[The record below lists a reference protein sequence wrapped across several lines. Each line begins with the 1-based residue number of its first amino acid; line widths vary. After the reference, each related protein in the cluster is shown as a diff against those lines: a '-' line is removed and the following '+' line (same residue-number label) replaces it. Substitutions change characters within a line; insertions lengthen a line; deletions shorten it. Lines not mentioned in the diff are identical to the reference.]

1 MFKTIFA
8 RFGNIKAGNFV
19 SEDGENLSDVQKVLA
34 QFDIQLYDT
43 QGNMNNLADIIDTVA
58 NKWGGLND
66 VERNALATAIAG
78 TRQRE
83 NFLVL
88 MENYNNALNYETVA
102 MNSSGS
108 AMQKYSKYLQG
119 VEASQEKL
127 TATFEKLSQ
136 KAVDSG
142 LIKGFYDLGSAF
154 LNILSAVAPLVP
166 WLVRFGVAIAIGKTV
181 SDLSNETT
189 KLGKGLGVL
198 KVNIKKLVS
207 QFKTFGQTFSQ
218 TFGEA
223 TNKFK
228 GFKTALSASFKA
240 SGLDPVSIG
249 ITATISAIEIVVARY
264 QKYKQNL
271 EEAAQKAQETASQT
285 TGYYNSL
292 ISLQE
297 KYNKLVKGS
306 SSLEERQSLEEEINK
321 QVEEINESEGLRLK
335 TVNLVN
341 GALSEQGDILKENAE
356 TVREQTKEDIEAA
369 LQAKKEASGKHRVT
383 KGFWYGGAESYEEW
397 LGEDYAKILGMKP
410 AETKN
415 EEVSIFYDWAEGKL
429 DLEQK
434 VILYDALIEKRKKL
448 TEEGKKADSEEIV
461 SLNKGINAISTE
473 VGEYKALEKQLA
485 QNLITQKGFNDEKL
499 VSIGTTDEAIK
510 TNFEEAKSDS
520 VLLSILKEIIGAKQE
535 EAEATQVQIDNYG
548 EIAKLNYADLKNELS
563 ELQGAYDALSTA
575 VTDYNEKGY
584 ISIDTF
590 ESLIDTYNDYLPLLV
605 NENGQ
610 LQLNTQ
616 TIYNAMVARIQEMAV
631 SKALARIK
639 EFENKSDS
647 EAKKL
652 LSEKA
657 NALRD
662 LTGAEV
668 QNLIMSIN
676 RLDVSA
682 ETKKAI
688 YNETV
693 GYLKLADAAVK
704 GLGKASSA
712 TSSASKTET
721 KYSDAIKF
729 AQSAI
734 QKKID
739 ALNNEKEAIEK
750 LNEER
755 QKELD
760 YYDKAISYVNTVVD
774 ERISALEKEKD
785 ALKEKNDETS
795 KEIELEKLK
804 QNLAKAQ
811 KTKVKVFRKGQGFV
825 WETDKSAV
833 DEAQKAIDDFYS
845 EEKQNAIQK
854 QIDAWNEYKEA
865 LGGIST
871 AYEEEQAK
879 EAFLKKQGFIT
890 EEGINNRNLSEI
902 ERFKN
907 AYKNKQK
914 QIQETT
920 TDSIDAQIEKWNDL
934 KQSYSDITS
943 NYEYEQERQKAIS
956 ILGANAEQQ
965 ILSGR
970 LSVLQ
975 EFTRG
980 YTEEMNKQVAAANNA
995 ASGINTAYSSTSY
1008 NIPTA
1013 DQAGFEDGAQNQA
1026 PMFSNRFRASNTDIA
1041 ANKLKNSYKVYDV
1054 KTIDDLMYF
1063 KISDK
1068 FDTWIRYYESTIKN
1082 KKIASY
1088 DPSNK
1093 ILLINKKEKKR
1104 IYNQYAQGTKSS
1116 ISGLANVNELGD
1128 ELFVPPSRGNYQVL
1142 QKGTGILNH
1151 GLTERLM
1158 SMARNPQSYIKSSMA
1173 QMGISTSINKG
1184 TTQNITI
1191 GNVNLP
1197 NVSNAQSFV
1206 RELKLISQNR

>member
-1 MFKTIFA
+1 
-8 RFGNIKAGNFV
+8 
-19 SEDGENLSDVQKVLA
+19 
-34 QFDIQLYDT
+34 
-43 QGNMNNLADIIDTVA
+43 
-58 NKWGGLND
+58 
-66 VERNALATAIAG
+66 
-78 TRQRE
+78 
-83 NFLVL
+83 

-102 MNSSGS
+102 MNSSGF
-108 AMQKYSKYLQG
+108 AMQKYNKYLGG

-127 TATFEKLSQ
+127 TATFEKLVQ

-142 LIKGFYDLGSAF
+142 LIKGFYDLSSA
-154 LNILSAVAPLVP
+154 LLKILTVAAPLVP
-166 WLVRFGVAIAIGKTV
+166 LLTGLVAAIAVGKIIQATTNKIRGLVIGLN
-181 SDLSNETT
+181 DLYEQ
-189 KLGKGLGVL
+189 GL
-198 KVNIKKLVS
+198 LV
-207 QFKTFGQTFSQ
+207 
-218 TFGEA
+218 E
-223 TNKFK
+223 KFK
-228 GFKTALSASFKA
+228 GGLKTAFSN
-240 SGLDPVSIG
+240 IG
-249 ITATISAIEIVVARY
+249 TWAGIATAIIQVGVLAY
-264 QKYKQNL
+264 QKYRQSL
-271 EEAAQKAQETASQT
+271 EEAAQKAQEAADKT
-285 TGYYNSL
+285 TGHYNTL
-292 ISLQE
+292 LSLQE
-297 KYNKLVKGS
+297 KYNKLVQGS
-306 SSLEERQSLEEEINK
+306 SSLEERQSLEEEINE
-321 QVEEINESEGLRLK
+321 QVEEINSNYGVQLAR
-335 TVNLVN
+335 VDLVN
-341 GALSEQGDILKENAE
+341 KSLTEQGEILKENTE
-356 TVREQTKEDIEAA
+356 KIKEQNRADVESAIKAQERAGTKLRSFTTAYSIF
-369 LQAKKEASGKHRVT
+369 G
-383 KGFWYGGAESYEEW
+383 ESYE
-397 LGEDYAKILGMKP
+397 DILGLSSGQRLAHTTP
-410 AETKN
+410 TKYRGADFLN
-415 EEVSIFYDWAEGKL
+415 I
-429 DLEQK
+429 EQQTRY
-434 VILYDALIEKRKKL
+434 YDALVKKRQELYEQYKKEGNINKFADDETVQNIDKIL
-448 TEEGKKADSEEIV
+448 PKLEEQTEQYRNLLSQKADMLLVDKNYTDEQIT
-461 SLNKGINAISTE
+461 SLNASDRELQTLFELGSEDKS
-473 VGEYKALEKQLA
+473 
-485 QNLITQKGFNDEKL
+485 LI
-499 VSIGTTDEAIK
+499 A
-510 TNFEEAKSDS
+510 
-520 VLLSILKEIIGAKQE
+520 ILKEKIKAKQDDIAKTE
-535 EAEATQVQIDNYG
+535 EQVKSYG
-548 EIAKLNYADLKNELS
+548 EIAKLNYADLKSELS
-563 ELQGAYDALSTA
+563 ELQEAYDTLNTA

-590 ESLIDTYNDYLPLLV
+590 ESLIDTYNNYLPLLV

-616 TIYNAMVARIQEMAV
+616 TIYNAMAARIREMAV

-639 EFENKSDS
+639 EFENKSDA
-647 EAKKL
+647 EATGL
-652 LSEKA
+652 LNKKA

-668 QNLIMSIN
+668 QELIMSIN

-704 GLGKASSA
+704 GLGKTSSA

-785 ALKEKNDETS
+785 ALKEKNDETN

-833 DEAQKAIDDFYS
+833 DEAQKALEDFYS
-845 EEKQNAIQK
+845 DEKQNAIQK

-920 TDSIDAQIEKWNDL
+920 TDNIDAQIEKWNDL

-943 NYEYEQERQKAIS
+943 NYQYEQERQKAIS

-995 ASGINTAYSSTSY
+995 ASGISTAYSSTSF

-1013 DQAGFEDGAQNQA
+1013 EQAGFVSGGTNKFKASSGRDNQI
-1026 PMFSNRFRASNTDIA
+1026 SVS
-1041 ANKLKNSYKVYDV
+1041 KGNSFEVYDTAV
-1054 KTIDDLMYF
+1054 NDGQRYF
-1063 KISDK
+1063 KIDPKSNR
-1068 FDTWIRYYESTIKN
+1068 WIRYYESTLNRGMNVK
-1082 KKIASY
+1082 Y
-1088 DPSNK
+1088 DPS
-1093 ILLINKKEKKR
+1093 KKKLYIGHSEKKT
-1104 IYNQYAQGTKSS
+1104 IYERYAQGTKSS
-1116 ISGLANVNELGD
+1116 VSGLANVNELGD

-1151 GLTERLM
+1151 SLTERLM

>member
-34 QFDIQLYDT
+34 KFDIQLYDT

-58 NKWGGLND
+58 SKWGNLTD

-102 MNSSGS
+102 MNSSGF
-108 AMQKYSKYLQG
+108 AMQKYNKYLGG

-127 TATFEKLSQ
+127 TATFEKLVQ

-142 LIKGFYDLGSAF
+142 LIKGFYDLGSSLLSV
-154 LNILSAVAPLVP
+154 LNVVAPLVP
-166 WLVRFGVAIAIGKTV
+166 WLV
-181 SDLSNETT
+181 
-189 KLGKGLGVL
+189 KLGLAMAMGKAIQTTSDKLRDLAIRLNDLYEQGLLQGKL
-198 KVNIKKLVS
+198 QKKI
-207 QFKTFGQTFSQ
+207 G
-218 TFGEA
+218 A
-223 TNKFK
+223 IFK
-228 GFKTALSASFKA
+228 GIGGWATVGSISFFA
-240 SGLDPVSIG
+240 AFEVANAA
-249 ITATISAIEIVVARY
+249 ITNYTE
-264 QKYKQNL
+264 NL
-271 EEAAQKAQETASQT
+271 EKSVQKTQEALNKST
-285 TGYYNSL
+285 TYYSSL
-292 ISLQE
+292 ISFSKELEKLATSSVTYEDRETLEEKINSQIDEINE
-297 KYNKLVKGS
+297 KYKTNYQRINLINGSLEKQKELLSGINEQIKTQTIKDIDANIQAQKKKQGTIVGNLWGVVKSAIPSLLTLDFTEGLKYMTS
-306 SSLEERQSLEEEINK
+306 LRLSLEEQTEFYNNAVQELKDIESGHIGADWSEKERTDRISQLNK
-321 QVEEINESEGLRLK
+321 QIELTKDNVIEYTK
-335 TVNLVN
+335 
-341 GALSEQGDILKENAE
+341 ALSQKADIELENAKIDYLNFTNSEKNIKDTFNLTGADKAYIQILKEKIA
-356 TVREQTKEDIEAA
+356 I
-369 LQAKKEASGKHRVT
+369 KKE
-383 KGFWYGGAESYEEW
+383 
-397 LGEDYAKILGMKP
+397 
-410 AETKN
+410 
-415 EEVSIFYDWAEGKL
+415 EV
-429 DLEQK
+429 Q
-434 VILYDALIEKRKKL
+434 
-448 TEEGKKADSEEIV
+448 
-461 SLNKGINAISTE
+461 
-473 VGEYKALEKQLA
+473 
-485 QNLITQKGFNDEKL
+485 
-499 VSIGTTDEAIK
+499 
-510 TNFEEAKSDS
+510 
-520 VLLSILKEIIGAKQE
+520 
-535 EAEATQVQIDNYG
+535 ATQAQIDKYG
-548 EIAKLNYADLKNELS
+548 EIAKLNYADLKSELS
-563 ELQGAYDALSTA
+563 ELQEAYDALSTA

-590 ESLIDTYNDYLPLLV
+590 ESLIDTYNKYLPLLV

-616 TIYNAMVARIQEMAV
+616 TIYNAMAARIRGMAV

-639 EFENKSDS
+639 EFENKSDA
-647 EAKKL
+647 EATEL
-652 LSEKA
+652 LNKKA

-662 LTGAEV
+662 LTGVEV
-668 QNLIMSIN
+668 QELIMSIN

-693 GYLKLADAAVK
+693 EYLKLADAAVK
-704 GLGKASSA
+704 GLGKTSSA

-739 ALNNEKEAIEK
+739 ALNDEKEAIEK

-785 ALKEKNDETS
+785 ALKEKNDETN

-833 DEAQKAIDDFYS
+833 DEAQKALDDFYS
-845 EEKQNAIQK
+845 DEKQNAIQK

-865 LGGIST
+865 LGEVTT

-879 EAFLKKQGFIT
+879 EAFLKNQGFIT

-995 ASGINTAYSSTSY
+995 ASGISTAYSSASF
-1008 NIPTA
+1008 NIPSA
-1013 DQAGFEDGAQNQA
+1013 DEIGFTSGSSSIFVARGGKN
-1026 PMFSNRFRASNTDIA
+1026 
-1041 ANKLKNSYKVYDV
+1041 NKLSVTKGMNLKYEDSQVVDGQRYFLIDPKNNR
-1054 KTIDDLMYF
+1054 
-1063 KISDK
+1063 
-1068 FDTWIRYYESTIKN
+1068 WIRYYESTLKKGKKVSYDDN
-1082 KKIASY
+1082 KKIL
-1088 DPSNK
+1088 K
-1093 ILLINKKEKKR
+1093 IKDSDSKV
-1104 IYNQYAQGTKSS
+1104 IYEAYAQGTKSS
-1116 ISGLANVNELGD
+1116 VSGLANVNELGD

-1158 SMARNPQSYIKSSMA
+1158 AMARNPQSYIKSSMA

>member
-34 QFDIQLYDT
+34 KFDIQLYDT

-58 NKWGGLND
+58 GKWGNLTD
-66 VERNALATAIAG
+66 IERNALATAIAG

-102 MNSSGS
+102 MNSSGF
-108 AMQKYSKYLQG
+108 AMQKYNKYLGG

-127 TATFEKLSQ
+127 TATFEKLVQ

-142 LIKGFYDLGSAF
+142 LIKGFYDLSSA
-154 LNILSAVAPLVP
+154 LLKILTVATPLVP
-166 WLVRFGVAIAIGKTV
+166 LLTGLVAAIAVGKIIQATTNKIRGLVIGLN
-181 SDLSNETT
+181 DLYEQ
-189 KLGKGLGVL
+189 GL
-198 KVNIKKLVS
+198 LV
-207 QFKTFGQTFSQ
+207 
-218 TFGEA
+218 E
-223 TNKFK
+223 KFK
-228 GFKTALSASFKA
+228 GGLKTAFSN
-240 SGLDPVSIG
+240 IG
-249 ITATISAIEIVVARY
+249 TWAGIATAIIQVGVLAY
-264 QKYKQNL
+264 QKYRQSL
-271 EEAAQKAQETASQT
+271 EEAAQKAQEAADKT
-285 TGYYNSL
+285 TGYYNTL
-292 ISLQE
+292 LSLQE
-297 KYNKLVKGS
+297 KYNKLVQGS
-306 SSLEERQSLEEEINK
+306 SSLEERQSLEEEINE
-321 QVEEINESEGLRLK
+321 QVEEINSNYGVQLD
-335 TVNLVN
+335 TVDLVN
-341 GALSEQGDILKENAE
+341 KSLTEQGEILKKNTEKIKEQNRADVESAIKAQERAGTKLRSFTTAHSIFGEGYEDILGLSSGQRLAHTTPTKYKGADFLNIEQQTRYYDALVKKRQELYEQYKKEGNINKFADDETVQNIDKMLPKLEEQTEQYRNLLSQKADMLLADKNYTDEQITSLNVSDRELQTLFELGSEDKSLIAILKE
-356 TVREQTKEDIEAA
+356 KIEAK
-369 LQAKKEASGKHRVT
+369 QKDIAK
-383 KGFWYGGAESYEEW
+383 
-397 LGEDYAKILGMKP
+397 
-410 AETKN
+410 
-415 EEVSIFYDWAEGKL
+415 
-429 DLEQK
+429 
-434 VILYDALIEKRKKL
+434 
-448 TEEGKKADSEEIV
+448 TEEQV
-461 SLNKGINAISTE
+461 
-473 VGEYKALEKQLA
+473 
-485 QNLITQKGFNDEKL
+485 
-499 VSIGTTDEAIK
+499 
-510 TNFEEAKSDS
+510 KS
-520 VLLSILKEIIGAKQE
+520 
-535 EAEATQVQIDNYG
+535 YG
-548 EIAKLNYADLKNELS
+548 EIAKLNYADLKSELS
-563 ELQGAYDALSTA
+563 ELQEAYDTLNTA
-575 VTDYNEKGY
+575 VADYNEKGY

-590 ESLIDTYNDYLPLLV
+590 ESLIDTYNNYLPLLV

-616 TIYNAMVARIQEMAV
+616 TIYNAMAARIREMAV

-639 EFENKSDS
+639 EFENKSDA
-647 EAKKL
+647 EATEL
-652 LSEKA
+652 LNKKA

-668 QNLIMSIN
+668 QELIMSIN

-704 GLGKASSA
+704 GLGKTSSA

-785 ALKEKNDETS
+785 ALKEKNDETN

-833 DEAQKAIDDFYS
+833 DEAQKALDDFYS
-845 EEKQNAIQK
+845 NEKQNAIQK

-865 LGGIST
+865 LGGVTT

-879 EAFLKKQGFIT
+879 EAFLKNQGFIT

-995 ASGINTAYSSTSY
+995 ASGISTAYSSTSF

-1013 DQAGFEDGAQNQA
+1013 DQAGFQDGAQNKA
-1026 PMFSNRFRASNTDIA
+1026 PMSSYKFRASSTDIA
-1041 ANKLKNSYKVYDV
+1041 AKNLKTSYKVFDV

-1158 SMARNPQSYIKSSMA
+1158 AMARNPQSYIKSSMA

>member
-34 QFDIQLYDT
+34 KFDIQLYDT
-43 QGNMNNLADIIDTVA
+43 QGNMNNLANIIDTVA
-58 NKWGGLND
+58 SKWGNLTD

-102 MNSSGS
+102 MNSSGF
-108 AMQKYSKYLQG
+108 AMQKYNKYLGG

-127 TATFEKLSQ
+127 TATFEKLVQ

-142 LIKGFYDLGSAF
+142 LIKGFYDLSSV
-154 LNILSAVAPLVP
+154 LLKILTVAAPLVP
-166 WLVRFGVAIAIGKTV
+166 LLTGLVAAIAVGKIIQATTNKIRGLVIGLN
-181 SDLSNETT
+181 DLYEQ
-189 KLGKGLGVL
+189 GL
-198 KVNIKKLVS
+198 LV
-207 QFKTFGQTFSQ
+207 
-218 TFGEA
+218 E
-223 TNKFK
+223 KFK
-228 GFKTALSASFKA
+228 GGLKTAFSN
-240 SGLDPVSIG
+240 IG
-249 ITATISAIEIVVARY
+249 TWAGIATAIIQVGVLAY
-264 QKYKQNL
+264 QKYRQSL
-271 EEAAQKAQETASQT
+271 EEAAQKAQEAADKTK
-285 TGYYNSL
+285 GYYNTL
-292 ISLQE
+292 LSLQE
-297 KYNKLVKGS
+297 KYNKLVQGS
-306 SSLEERQSLEEEINK
+306 SSLEERQSLEEEINE
-321 QVEEINESEGLRLK
+321 QVEEINSNYGVQLAR
-335 TVNLVN
+335 VDLVN
-341 GALSEQGDILKENAE
+341 KSLTEQGEILKKNTEKIKEQNRADVESAIKAQERAGTKLRSFTTAHSIFGEGYENILGLSSGRRLAHTTPTKYKGADFLNIEQQTRYYDALVKKRQELYEQYKKEGNINKFADDETVQNIDKMLPKLEEQTEQYRNLLSQKADMLLVDKNYTDEQITSLNVSDRELQTLFELGSEDKSLIAILKE
-356 TVREQTKEDIEAA
+356 KIEAK
-369 LQAKKEASGKHRVT
+369 QKDIAK
-383 KGFWYGGAESYEEW
+383 
-397 LGEDYAKILGMKP
+397 
-410 AETKN
+410 
-415 EEVSIFYDWAEGKL
+415 
-429 DLEQK
+429 
-434 VILYDALIEKRKKL
+434 
-448 TEEGKKADSEEIV
+448 TEEQV
-461 SLNKGINAISTE
+461 
-473 VGEYKALEKQLA
+473 
-485 QNLITQKGFNDEKL
+485 
-499 VSIGTTDEAIK
+499 
-510 TNFEEAKSDS
+510 KS
-520 VLLSILKEIIGAKQE
+520 
-535 EAEATQVQIDNYG
+535 YG
-548 EIAKLNYADLKNELS
+548 EIAKLNYADLKSELS
-563 ELQGAYDALSTA
+563 ELQEAYDTLNTA

-590 ESLIDTYNDYLPLLV
+590 ESLIDTYNNYLPLLV

-616 TIYNAMVARIQEMAV
+616 TIYNAMAAKIREMAV

-639 EFENKSDS
+639 EFENKSDA
-647 EAKKL
+647 EATEL
-652 LSEKA
+652 LNKKA

-662 LTGAEV
+662 LTGVEV
-668 QNLIMSIN
+668 QELIMSIN

-693 GYLKLADAAVK
+693 GYLKLADTAVK
-704 GLGKASSA
+704 GLGKTSSA

-774 ERISALEKEKD
+774 VRISALEKEKD
-785 ALKEKNDETS
+785 ALKEKNDETN

-833 DEAQKAIDDFYS
+833 DEAQKALDDFYS
-845 EEKQNAIQK
+845 DEKQNAIQK

-865 LGGIST
+865 LGEVTT

-879 EAFLKKQGFIT
+879 EAFLKNQGFIT

-995 ASGINTAYSSTSY
+995 ASGISTAYSSASF
-1008 NIPTA
+1008 NIPSA
-1013 DQAGFEDGAQNQA
+1013 EEVGFTNGTTKKGNFRPWGATYVKKGDS
-1026 PMFSNRFRASNTDIA
+1026 FD
-1041 ANKLKNSYKVYDV
+1041 VYDTTT
-1054 KTIDDLMYF
+1054 KDGQMYF
-1063 KISDK
+1063 KIDPTGNK
-1068 FDTWIRYYESTIKN
+1068 WIRYYESTVN
-1082 KKIASY
+1082 KARTVRY
-1088 DPSNK
+1088 DKLKQKLYIEETKDNK
-1093 ILLINKKEKKR
+1093 PEKK
-1104 IYNQYAQGTKSS
+1104 YYYEGYAQGTKSS
-1116 ISGLANVNELGD
+1116 VSGLANVNELGD

-1158 SMARNPQSYIKSSMA
+1158 AMARNPQSYIKSSMA

>member
-1 MFKTIFA
+1 
-8 RFGNIKAGNFV
+8 
-19 SEDGENLSDVQKVLA
+19 
-34 QFDIQLYDT
+34 
-43 QGNMNNLADIIDTVA
+43 
-58 NKWGGLND
+58 
-66 VERNALATAIAG
+66 
-78 TRQRE
+78 
-83 NFLVL
+83 
-88 MENYNNALNYETVA
+88 MENYSNALNYETVA

-108 AMQKYSKYLQG
+108 AMQKYNKYLQG
-119 VEASQEKL
+119 VEAAQEKL
-127 TATFEKLSQ
+127 TATFEKLVQ

-142 LIKGFYDLGSAF
+142 LIKGFYDLGSAL
-154 LNILSAVAPLVP
+154 LNILTVATPLVP
-166 WLVRFGVAIAIGKTV
+166 LLTRLGIAFAIGKIISSVTQKV
-181 SDLSNETT
+181 KGFTDAIRSGTKAIDLFS
-189 KLGKGLGVL
+189 KSGKHAASAGGLGGLVAAFNPVTASITAL
-198 KVNIKKLVS
+198 VAVIELVS
-207 QFKTFGQTFSQ
+207 W
-218 TFGEA
+218 
-223 TNKFK
+223 
-228 GFKTALSASFKA
+228 
-240 SGLDPVSIG
+240 G
-249 ITATISAIEIVVARY
+249 IQE
-264 QKYKQNL
+264 YKQSL
-271 EEAAQKAQETASQT
+271 DEAAQKAQETASKT
-285 TGYYNSL
+285 TGYYNTL

-297 KYNKLVKGS
+297 KYDKLTES
-306 SSLEERQSLEEEINK
+306 SSTLEERQSLEEEINN
-321 QVEEINESEGLRLK
+321 QVKEINENTNLQLNAI
-335 TVNLVN
+335 NLVN
-341 GALSEQGDILKENAE
+341 GALSEQSEILKGNLN
-356 TVREQTKEDIEAA
+356 TTREQAKEDIDEALKKQKKKYDTSSYSPEELKLIYGSEKNFLKELGLKKNSKDVVTNIVTKETKVGTVSSEEITAIKSNLERDVKIYEDA
-369 LQAKKEASGKHRVT
+369 LKKKEEIREKYRKGEKSGKAVDDP
-383 KGFWYGGAESYEEW
+383 EIQQ
-397 LGEDYAKILGMKP
+397 L
-410 AETKN
+410 N
-415 EEVSIFYDWAEGKL
+415 
-429 DLEQK
+429 
-434 VILYDALIEKRKKL
+434 ALIEAL
-448 TEEGKKADSEEIV
+448 EEDIPEYRQLLQQKADIDLKSQDIDY
-461 SLNKGINAISTE
+461 LNFD
-473 VGEYKALEKQLA
+473 L
-485 QNLITQKGFNDEKL
+485 
-499 VSIGTTDEAIK
+499 TDENIRKTFKLGEADTGYIEILREKIK
-510 TNFEEAKSDS
+510 AKQDEAK
-520 VLLSILKEIIGAKQE
+520 
-535 EAEATQVQIDNYG
+535 ATEQQVEKYG

-616 TIYNAMVARIQEMAV
+616 TIYDGMAARIQEMAI

-639 EFENKSDS
+639 EFENKKDD
-647 EAKKL
+647 EAIKL
-652 LSEKA
+652 LNDKA
-657 NALRD
+657 NALR
-662 LTGAEV
+662 GATEAGV
-668 QNLIMSIN
+668 QDLIMSIN
-676 RLDVSA
+676 RLNVSA

-693 GYLKLADAAVK
+693 GYLNLANATIR
-704 GLGKASSA
+704 GLGKTSSA

-721 KYSDAIKF
+721 KYADAIKF

-739 ALNNEKEAIEK
+739 ALNDEKEAIEK

-833 DEAQKAIDDFYS
+833 DEAQKALDDFYS

-956 ILGANAEQQ
+956 ILGAKAEAE

-970 LSVLQ
+970 MEALQ
-975 EFTRG
+975 IFTRG
-980 YTEEMNKQVAAANNA
+980 YVDEMNKQVSAAQNA
-995 ASGINTAYSSTSY
+995 ASGINSAYSSTSF

-1013 DQAGFEDGAQNQA
+1013 DQAGFKDGAQNQA
-1026 PMFSNRFRASNTDIA
+1026 PMFPNRFRASDSDIT

-1093 ILLINKKEKKR
+1093 TLLINKKEKKK